1 MIRLISERLAVAS
14 EESPLLVT
22 REPVGDGEVF
32 VFVARFASTIKS
44 QQAIERG
51 DENIVG
57 IFDRSRVERFKTMA
71 RAWVVQNGR

>member
-22 REPVGDGEVF
+22 REQIGGGM
-32 VFVARFASTIKS
+32 VFVARFASTVKS
-44 QQAIERG
+44 QQAIARG

-57 IFDRSRVERFKTMA
+57 IYDRSRMERFKTMA
-71 RAWVVQNGR
+71 RAWLAQNGG

>member
-1 MIRLISERLAVAS
+1 MIKAIIYRLTTAR

-22 REPVGDGEVF
+22 RERVGDGIG
-32 VFVARFASTIKS
+32 FVARFASTVKS

-57 IFDRSRVERFKTMA
+57 IFDRSRLERFKTLA
-71 RAWVVQNGR
+71 REWGAENGMD